1 MPLNFGKLSSA
12 SETLI
17 MGLPDLMFELFP
29 IPDLS
34 HIEDPLE
41 YRRALKAL
49 AFVSGKTFMDLRHYT
64 SEGECLKCPNCGA
77 APQDFRKIAED
88 FATEGIVAEE
98 RTYCKNCNAD
108 VAFWSY
114 GSYDASFAFIDGDT
128 HVPEAP
134 NRT

>member
-1 MPLNFGKLSSA
+1 MPLNFGKLSRA
-12 SETLI
+12 PQTPDA
-17 MGLPDLMFELFP
+17 GQRDLMLELFP
-29 IPDLS
+29 TPDLS

-64 SEGECLKCPNCGA
+64 PEGACLKCPGCGDA
-77 APQDFRKIAED
+77 SRDFRKIAED

-128 HVPEAP
+128 HVPETP
-134 NRT
+134 NRS